1 MKIKHILRKV
11 LMMNQELMNNQ
22 NKDHH
27 ILLNNLKLLRSYLIT
42 LSKINQKK
50 LELQKCYV
58 SFL

>member
-58 SFL
+58 NFL

>member
-42 LSKINQKK
+42 L
-50 LELQKCYV
+50 
-58 SFL
+58 